1 MTLSSGVRLGSYT
14 ILSSLGSGGMGEVYR
29 ARDSKLGREVA
40 IKVLPELFAGD
51 SDRLARFEREAKVL
65 ASLNHPNIAHIYGI
79 EDSGGV
85 SALVMELVEGQTL
98 AELLWAG
105 AGPRGLSLD
114 EALPIAKQ
122 IAEALEAAHDQGV
135 INRDRKPA
143 NVKDRTDSTVK
154 VLDFGLAKALQPSGP
169 SSASAMISPTISIH
183 GTQAG
188 LILGTA
194 AYMSPEQARG
204 KPADRRADIWAFG
217 VVLFEMLAGRR
228 PFDDGDM
235 SETLAGILKSEPAWE
250 ALPGATPVALSR
262 LLRRCLQKDPRQRL
276 QHIGDARLEIDEY
289 QNQGPSGS
297 LGTGTRSAWRERL
310 AWISALLLIAIA
322 SAVAIGRRTVTDPPE
337 MRLEIV
343 TPPTGRP
350 GSFALSP

>member
-29 ARDSKLGREVA
+29 ARDSKLGRDVA
-40 IKVLPELFAGD
+40 IKVLPELFANDG
-51 SDRLARFEREAKVL
+51 DRLARFEREAKVL
-65 ASLNHPNIAHIYGI
+65 ASLNHPNIAQIYGV
-79 EDSGGV
+79 EDSGGG

-98 AELLWAG
+98 AELLRASAG
-105 AGPRGLSLD
+105 ARALSVD
-114 EALPIAKQ
+114 DALPIAKQ

-135 INRDRKPA
+135 IHRDLKPA
-143 NVKDRTDSTVK
+143 NVKVRADGTVK
-154 VLDFGLAKALQPSGP
+154 VLDFGLAKALEPSVP
-169 SSASAMISPTISIH
+169 SSASAMMSPTISIH

-228 PFDDGDM
+228 PFDDGDV
-235 SETLAGILKSEPAWE
+235 SDTLAGILKSEPAWQ
-250 ALPGATPVALSR
+250 ALPGDTPFALSR

-276 QHIGDARLEIDEY
+276 QHIGDARLEIDEH
-289 QNQGPSGS
+289 QKHGPPDSH
-297 LGTGTRSAWRERL
+297 GTTQRAAWRERL
-310 AWISALLLIAIA
+310 AWISALLLTAIA
-322 SAVAIGRRTVTDPPE
+322 T
-337 MRLEIV
+337 
-343 TPPTGRP
+343 
-350 GSFALSP
+350 